1 MAIRE
6 GEGYVKGLAF
16 VVEGPTERVF
26 YHEYLQ
32 WCCRKKPG
40 TSIEQ
45 LPNKDFAIRT
55 KDGDVLIRF
64 NVKGSVSSVPNAM
77 NWVRSTCL
85 ASDMPWTVVLCY
97 DTDGDAS
104 LNLDT
109 RAWRRFRQD
118 LAKMKLPVI
127 DLAADA
133 DIEDVM
139 LVDIEGVRRFLGL
152 NSDIE
157 PHGRKG
163 KAKLKSLY
171 KAVDVTQ
178 PYKSGER
185 ARNLISNLSF
195 DVIEERAPMDIKTLR
210 QAVFGVD

>member
-1 MAIRE
+1 MAKQ
-6 GEGYVKGLAF
+6 GDNDYTKGLAF
-16 VVEGPTERVF
+16 VVEGSTERVF

-32 WCCRKKPG
+32 WCCSNKPG
-40 TSIEQ
+40 TAIEQ
-45 LPNKDFAIRT
+45 LPNKDFVIRA
-55 KDGDVLIRF
+55 KDGDILIRF
-64 NVKGSVSSVPNAM
+64 NVKGSVSSVPNAL

-85 ASDMPWTVVLCY
+85 STDIPWIVVLCY
-97 DTDGDAS
+97 DTDGDVS

-118 LAKMKLPVI
+118 LAKMGLPVI

-133 DIEDVM
+133 DIEDVI

-152 NSDIE
+152 GPDVE
-157 PHGRKG
+157 PRGRKG

-171 KAVDVTQ
+171 KAVDVTR

-185 ARNLISNLSF
+185 ARNLIHSLSF
-195 DVIEERAPMDIKTLR
+195 DVIEERAPMGIKALR
-210 QAVFGVD
+210 QAAFGTD

>member
-1 MAIRE
+1 MATR
-6 GEGYVKGLAF
+6 GDEGYVKGLAF

-32 WCCRKKPG
+32 WCCAKKPG
-40 TSIEQ
+40 TVMEQ
-45 LPNKDFAIRT
+45 LPNKDFAIRA
-55 KDGDVLIRF
+55 KGGDILVRF

-77 NWVRSTCL
+77 NWVRSICL
-85 ASDMPWTVVLCY
+85 AADMPWTVVLCY

-118 LAKMKLPVI
+118 LAEMKLPVI

-152 NSDIE
+152 DSSIE

-185 ARNLISNLSF
+185 ARNLIRNLSF
-195 DVIEERAPMDIKTLR
+195 DIIEEKAPMDIKILR
-210 QAVFGVD
+210 QAVFGAD

>member
-1 MAIRE
+1 M
-6 GEGYVKGLAF
+6 
-16 VVEGPTERVF
+16 
-26 YHEYLQ
+26 
-32 WCCRKKPG
+32 
-40 TSIEQ
+40 
-45 LPNKDFAIRT
+45 
-55 KDGDVLIRF
+55 VL
-64 NVKGSVSSVPNAM
+64 
-77 NWVRSTCL
+77 
-85 ASDMPWTVVLCY
+85 LCY

-139 LVDIEGVRRFLGL
+139 LVDIDGVRRFLGL
-152 NSDIE
+152 GRDVE
-157 PHGRKG
+157 PRGRKG

-185 ARNLISNLSF
+185 ARDLIRSLSF
-195 DVIEERAPMDIKTLR
+195 DVIEERAPMNIRALR
-210 QAVFGVD
+210 EAAFGVD

>member
-1 MAIRE
+1 
-6 GEGYVKGLAF
+6 
-16 VVEGPTERVF
+16 
-26 YHEYLQ
+26 
-32 WCCRKKPG
+32 
-40 TSIEQ
+40 
-45 LPNKDFAIRT
+45 
-55 KDGDVLIRF
+55 
-64 NVKGSVSSVPNAM
+64 
-77 NWVRSTCL
+77 
-85 ASDMPWTVVLCY
+85 MPWTVVLCY

-104 LNLDT
+104 LSLDT

-118 LAKMKLPVI
+118 LAKMKLSVI

-139 LVDIEGVRRFLGL
+139 LVDIEGVRKFLRL

-185 ARNLISNLSF
+185 ARNLIRNLSF

-210 QAVFGVD
+210 QAVFGAD